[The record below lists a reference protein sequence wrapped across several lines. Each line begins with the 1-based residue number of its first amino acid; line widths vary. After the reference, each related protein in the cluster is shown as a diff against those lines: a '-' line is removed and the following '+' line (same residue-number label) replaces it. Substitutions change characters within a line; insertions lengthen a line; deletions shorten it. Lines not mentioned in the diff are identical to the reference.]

1 VGATGEDGG
10 SCGEECEHARIL
22 RGDTVGTVLRG
33 AIAAAVTPLA
43 AGGAVLDEG
52 AFGPYVDFL
61 AGHGLDGLLA
71 LGTTGEGVL
80 FDLEERRRVAELYIE
95 AAAGRMQVAVH
106 CGAQTTADTVALAGH
121 AAEAGADAVAVIGP
135 PYFALDA
142 DELFE
147 HFSEAA
153 AACEPLP
160 FYVYEFA
167 ARSGYSVPL
176 QVIASLREEAENFTG
191 LKVSD
196 TPWQTFEPYLIEGLD
211 IFVGPEALIPQG
223 MAGGAAGAVSGLASS
238 FPDAVVALVRDPT
251 PERGERVGALR
262 AAMQALPFHAA
273 AKAALGFR
281 GVGVRG
287 VVRPPLRTLREDEV
301 AEVERIVREWDA

>member
-1 VGATGEDGG
+1 
-10 SCGEECEHARIL
+10 
-22 RGDTVGTVLRG
+22 VLRG

-61 AGHGLDGLLA
+61 AAHGLDGLLA

-80 FDLEERRRVAELYIE
+80 FDLDERRRVAELYIE
-95 AAAGRMQVAVH
+95 VAGGRLQVAVH

-135 PYFALDA
+135 PYFPLDA
-142 DELFE
+142 DELLE

-167 ARSGYSVPL
+167 ARSGYAVPL
-176 QVIASLREEAENFTG
+176 QVIDLLREEAANFRG

-196 TPWQTFEPYLIEGLD
+196 MPWERFEPYLVDGLD
-211 IFVGPEALIPQG
+211 IFVGPEALIPQ
-223 MAGGAAGAVSGLASS
+223 ALARGAAGAVSGLASS

-251 PERGERVGALR
+251 PERGARVAALR

-273 AKAALGFR
+273 TKAALGFR

-287 VVRPPLRTLREDEV
+287 VVRPPLRMLREEEI
-301 AEVERIVREWDA
+301 AEVGRLVHEWAA